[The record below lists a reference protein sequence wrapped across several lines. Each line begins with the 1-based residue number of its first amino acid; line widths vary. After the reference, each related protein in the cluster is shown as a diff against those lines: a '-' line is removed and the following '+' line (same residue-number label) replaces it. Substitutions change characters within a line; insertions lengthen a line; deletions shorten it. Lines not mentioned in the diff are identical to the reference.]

1 LKIPYLG
8 EIPVRKRSIVTP
20 DDFKIDKYVSVL
32 HNRIHQNWGPATS
45 SDYLKGVVLKIVAIN
60 LPYLVVEGWDPAKGT
75 GTFTVDVREHKFM
88 ALNGAY
94 VEAVQ
99 RTCAAKNN
107 PDPGF

>member
-1 LKIPYLG
+1 
-8 EIPVRKRSIVTP
+8 
-20 DDFKIDKYVSVL
+20 
-32 HNRIHQNWGPATS
+32 
-45 SDYLKGVVLKIVAIN
+45 
-60 LPYLVVEGWDPAKGT
+60 LVVEGWDPAKGT